1 MNLDSFNINNLTQD
15 STLLTLIAI
24 AVLLIVL
31 IIWIW
36 RLERKIKKVLGGSKV
51 MNIESSIAESHQQL
65 KELKDFQ
72 RETLTHIKNMEGRIR
87 RSIQT
92 TETVRFNPFK
102 GTGAGGNQ
110 SFSSAFLD
118 EKGDGLVL
126 SGLFLRERFSVY
138 AKPLKNYQAEY
149 ELTHEEK
156 ETIEKAKIKIQSN

>member
-1 MNLDSFNINNLTQD
+1 
-15 STLLTLIAI
+15 
-24 AVLLIVL
+24 
-31 IIWIW
+31 
-36 RLERKIKKVLGGSKV
+36 
-51 MNIESSIAESHQQL
+51 MNIESSITESHRQL

-72 RETLTHIKNMEGRIR
+72 METLAHIKNMEGRIR

-156 ETIEKAKIKIQSN
+156 ETIEKAKVKIQSN